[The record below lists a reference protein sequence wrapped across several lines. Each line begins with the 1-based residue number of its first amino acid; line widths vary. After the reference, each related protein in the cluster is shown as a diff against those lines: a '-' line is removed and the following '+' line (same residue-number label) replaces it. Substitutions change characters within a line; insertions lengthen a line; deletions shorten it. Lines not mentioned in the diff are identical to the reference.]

1 MGVITGR
8 ALAALIKGMDT
19 QAERLY
25 VAVKD
30 PTGHRYTGH
39 VADLL
44 LTDPKDDQRGTCT
57 IVADDGEVVWKVDV
71 RRLLS
76 VDVRPR
82 PTGFSS

>member
-1 MGVITGR
+1 MAITGR
-8 ALAALIKGMDT
+8 ALAALIKGMDA

-25 VAVKD
+25 VVVKD
-30 PTGHRYTGH
+30 PTGHQYMGH

-44 LTDPKDDQRGTCT
+44 TDSKDDRRSTCT
-57 IVADDGEVVWKVDV
+57 VVADDGEVVWRVDV